1 MSTAE
6 DAAVAHAV
14 TVVIGIGNELRR
26 DDGVGPAVAAELDA
40 AGLPGVRVRTCAA
53 EPAALLDAWAGAGR
67 TVLVDAAAGNEP
79 GRVRVGTLSDF
90 VGHSAVSSHD
100 MDLRQ
105 AYELGRALGRQPNR
119 PLRPAP
125 RPARLKPRF
134 DTRPFCR
141 SREIAGGR
149 TDLVTAHGRRRR
161 GARRLRP
168 RTGR

>member
-1 MSTAE
+1 VSTAE

-67 TVLVDAAAGNEP
+67 AVLVDAAAGNEP

-105 AYELGRALGRQPNR
+105 AYELGRALGR
-119 PLRPAP
+119 AP
-125 RPARLKPRF
+125 DSVVVVTVDAA
-134 DTRPFCR
+134 DTGHGQGLTAAVAAALP
-141 SREIAGGR
+141 EAVR
-149 TDLVTAHGRRRR
+149 TVLAVLAEQSQESPHQS
-161 GARRLRP
+161 L
-168 RTGR
+168 